1 MAKKFLNAEGL
12 ATLWAAIIAKLDG
25 KASASHTHSN
35 YVNQNAFGKVTVG
48 STTVEADATTDTL
61 TLASGTGV
69 SLTGDAT
76 NDKVTIG
83 LATSGVTAGTYR
95 SVTVDKYGRITAGTT
110 PTTLSGYGITDAKI
124 ASGVITLGGNTI
136 TPVTS
141 SQMDTAISNAVSSA
155 IVSVY
160 KFCGV
165 VEDVDDLPDP
175 STGRV
180 GDVYSIKSSFS
191 LTSNFL
197 EYVSGKTITVGAGT
211 DVVIVENSG
220 KQLYNI
226 MYKEECEVLTTAE
239 VSAICV

>member
-12 ATLWAAIIAKLDG
+12 ATLWAAILAKLDG
-25 KASASHTHSN
+25 KASTSHTHSS
-35 YVNQNAFGKVTVG
+35 YVNQNAFGKVKVG
-48 STTVEADATTDTL
+48 STSVDADTTVDTL
-61 TLASGTGV
+61 EMAAGTGV
-69 SLTGDAT
+69 SVTGDAT

-83 LATSGVTAGTYR
+83 LAASGVTAGTYR
-95 SVTVDKYGRITAGTT
+95 SVTVDKYGRITAGTN

-141 SQMDTAISNAVSSA
+141 SQMNTSINNAVSA
-155 IVSVY
+155 AVASVY

-165 VEDVDDLPDP
+165 IADVKSLPDP
-175 STGRV
+175 AAGRV
-180 GDVYSIKSSFS
+180 GDVYSITQSFT
-191 LTSNFL
+191 LTEDFV

-211 DVVIVENSG
+211 DVVIVDKDG
-220 KQLYNI
+220 TQMYNI
-226 MYKEECEVLTTAE
+226 MYKEDCDVLTTAE